1 MTNLWGVSKR
11 METRISHRSR
21 RCTRDAQRVVT
32 SLITYDRAD
41 VKNQV
46 VSKISFPRD
55 FCITLKVFSGR

>member
-41 VKNQV
+41 VK
-46 VSKISFPRD
+46 IR
-55 FCITLKVFSGR
+55 